1 MTEKELLILLQSM
14 ENNKSPG
21 NYGLTKESYMTF
33 SNEVKA
39 PLLLTVEKTYLVKQ
53 LSAFKKQAVIKFIEE
68 KDATK
73 GIFKTADLFPY
84 LTEEKTLKNFKL
96 ERGTRQS
103 DLISA
108 YLFIIVLE
116 VFFQVIKETSNI
128 KVAKYFRRNLSTAL
142 TLLILSFFLKI
153 LNLL

>member
-53 LSAFKKQAVIKFIEE
+53 LSAFQKQAVIKFIEE
-68 KDATK
+68 KGCDK
-73 GIFKTADLFPY
+73 RYIQNCRPISLLNRG
-84 LTEEKTLKNFKL
+84 ENFK
-96 ERGTRQS
+96 
-103 DLISA
+103 I
-108 YLFIIVLE
+108 F
-116 VFFQVIKETSNI
+116 
-128 KVAKYFRRNLSTAL
+128 
-142 TLLILSFFLKI
+142 
-153 LNLL
+153 